1 MAKNVDEFKR
11 FVEFVSNKA
20 QSGNTVTPT
29 QFNEVANRAQ
39 MQVFERD
46 YKRFEQDNTI
56 TEFLSF
62 FLKNKTIIISASGN
76 GAYPSDYQHTSSVR
90 SYYVRPGA
98 ASAAE
103 VEVKEEN
110 NFEFGKLQMS
120 QLFIPDRRFPKYS
133 HFSTEMRFLPRDLGI
148 AQMDYFKTPAK
159 PFWNYTIVSNAAV
172 YSASGS
178 TNFEW
183 DDFATNEVAAVY
195 LSLIGCNLKDM
206 ELSNFAQMFKAEN

>member
-11 FVEFVSNKA
+11 FVEFVSNKT
-20 QSGNTVTPT
+20 QTGNTVTPT

-46 YKRFEQDNTI
+46 YKRFLQDNGI
-56 TEFLSF
+56 TDFLSY
-62 FLKNKTIIISASGN
+62 FLKNKSIIINSYGEGN
-76 GAYPSDYQHTSSVR
+76 YPSDYQHTASMR
-90 SYYVRPGA
+90 HYYAKGGV
-98 ASAAE
+98 E
-103 VEVKEEN
+103 VDVKEEDIYD
-110 NFEFGKLQMS
+110 FGKLQVS
-120 QLFIPDRRFPKYS
+120 QLFKADERFPKYAAFAT
-133 HFSTEMRFLPRDLGI
+133 HFRFLPRDLGL
-148 AQMDYFKTPAK
+148 AQLDYFKTPVK
-159 PFWNYTIVSNAAV
+159 PFWNYTVVSNAPV

-206 ELSNFAQMFKAEN
+206 ELSSFAEMFKAQN